1 MTGRRLFLPVLLLVL
16 VIGGH
21 PALSQQRG
29 GAPAA
34 PRFPPNDP
42 VTRAMTAENNKGGG
56 NETGPYDVVANWP
69 QNYCG
74 DGFMIGATAGI
85 LAESPDRVFI
95 FSRGCLPVLPDTR
108 TPAENFIPARNAANF
123 DLSQADARNHPRW
136 DHIVNVVD
144 RNGRLVESWEQHN
157 KLFIRPHRVQINPY
171 DPERHVWLVDDGA
184 HSIYKFTND
193 GKKLVMTLGEFKVPG
208 NDERHFGRP
217 TEIAW
222 LPDGTFFVSDGYTNT
237 RVVKFDPNGKFLMA
251 WGMKGNEPIE
261 TRPNYMNTV
270 HAIAI
275 DAKRRVYVSD
285 RANSRV
291 QVFDEN
297 GKFLDAWPGIRRPY
311 SFLMSADQHLW
322 IADGNTQKILK
333 YDLSGRL
340 LFSWGTFGQFP
351 GGFWGVHQFSVD
363 SEGNLYTADVH
374 VGRPQK
380 FRPKPGAARDQLVGA
395 PVPLAARK

>member
-1 MTGRRLFLPVLLLVL
+1 MLSLLVLLLV
-16 VIGGH
+16 VFAGGRL
-21 PALSQQRG
+21 AMSQQSS
-29 GAPAA
+29 ATPAR
-34 PRFPPNDP
+34 PTFPPNDP
-42 VTRAMTAENNKGGG
+42 VTRAMTAADGKGGG

-74 DGFMIGATAGI
+74 DGFVIGATAGI

-95 FSRGCLPVLPDTR
+95 FSRGCLPAQQDTR
-108 TPAENFIPARNAANF
+108 TPAENFIPQRNAANF
-123 DLSQADARNHPRW
+123 DLSQANASNHPRW

-144 RNGRLVESWEQHN
+144 RNGRLIESWEQHN
-157 KLFIRPHRVQINPY
+157 KLFIRPLRVQINPY

-193 GKKLVMTLGEFKVPG
+193 GKKLVMTLGEFKVAG

-237 RVVKFDPNGKFLMA
+237 RIVKFDRNGKFLMT

-261 TRPNYMNTV
+261 TRPSYMNTV

-297 GKFLDAWPGIRRPY
+297 GKFLDMWPGIRRPY
-311 SFLMSADQHLW
+311 SFLMSADQYLW
-322 IADGNTQKILK
+322 IADGNTQKMLK
-333 YDLSGRL
+333 YDLTGRL

-363 SEGNLYTADVH
+363 TEGNLYTADVH

-380 FRPKPGAARDQLVGA
+380 FRPKPGASRDQLVGA